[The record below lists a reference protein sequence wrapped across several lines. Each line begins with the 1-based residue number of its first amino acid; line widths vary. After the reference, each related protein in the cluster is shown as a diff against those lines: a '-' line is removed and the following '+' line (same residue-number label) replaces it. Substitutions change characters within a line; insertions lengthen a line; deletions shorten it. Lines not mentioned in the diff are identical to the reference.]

1 MKFPG
6 QQEHEKIEFL
16 VRKHWIIDV
25 KVMLFIFLLY
35 VLPAMFFLSAII
47 IYWPD
52 FFGTWSGPITIIF
65 LIYLLFAGLGL
76 YIKWL
81 NEELDLMVVTN
92 LRIINLDQ
100 VGFMER
106 TVSEASLMQIQDVKG
121 VEKGMLNNLFNCGS
135 LQIRT
140 AADKAVFNIDNIPY
154 PFRTARDILALMDK
168 MGTSKTNQ
176 S

>member
-6 QQEHEKIEFL
+6 QQEHEKIKFL

-25 KVMLFIFLLY
+25 KITILIFFLY
-35 VLPAMFFLSAII
+35 LLPAMFFLSAII
-47 IYWPD
+47 IYWPG
-52 FFGTWSGPITIIF
+52 FFGAWSGPITVIF
-65 LIYLLFAGLGL
+65 LIYLLFVELGL

-100 VGFMER
+100 IGFMER
-106 TVSEASLMQIQDVKG
+106 AVSEASLLQIQDVKG
-121 VEKGMLNNLFNCGS
+121 VEKGLINNILNCGS

-140 AADKAVFNIDNIPY
+140 AADKAVFNIENIPY
-154 PFRTARDILALMDK
+154 PFRTARDILALMDEMK
-168 MGTSKTNQ
+168 DNNAT
-176 S
+176 